1 MGDLNIGIVGF
12 GLVGKRHASALE
24 KTNGLLLKD
33 VIEHDPTSLQSS
45 EKELKFITHNDLD
58 EYLNSSIR
66 LLVLMKNF
74 ST

>member
-33 VIEHDPTSLQSS
+33 VIEHDPTSLQS
-45 EKELKFITHNDLD
+45 
-58 EYLNSSIR
+58 
-66 LLVLMKNF
+66 
-74 ST
+74 